1 MTGNGSLVNNKYF
14 SEDLAGYVIVP
25 VNVSDSAG
33 SDVAVVKVYVILIY
47 WKFAVFSSQVFC
59 HFIFLCSGLE

>member
-1 MTGNGSLVNNKYF
+1 MHLHENIGSHFTDNTVNYPLQHIVCVTGNGSLVNNKYF

-33 SDVAVVKVYVILIY
+33 SDVAVVKV
-47 WKFAVFSSQVFC
+47 
-59 HFIFLCSGLE
+59 